1 MTGTSANAPNAVP
14 PGGFNRPRDQA
25 LIEDIAQAVIAI
37 VRDNQ
42 HLAVPIAFL
51 VAFGE
56 SLCFLSVLWP
66 GTAILAGIA
75 GLFAASGISAS
86 VVLPMTIAAAL
97 GGTLGYAISYWIGY
111 YFKGSIERVWPFK
124 NNPDLVRKGEYFFHR
139 YGAWSVFLGHFFGPI
154 RAVIPV
160 VAGMFAMRQ
169 IPFQIANFASAVLWA
184 GGVVGS
190 AFYVVAYID
199 QIFEFM
205 RTHEMLVAA
214 TLFLIA
220 VVLAIPRSIVFW
232 PALAVFVAIGFAHL
246 YAGGA
251 FLPIWLAATGGAIV
265 GDLAAFAIGTR
276 QRDDLLNLRFLHGQ
290 VQAVDSARERV
301 AADGALAI
309 LPSKAGS
316 IARSVVPMLAGALKV
331 DRVKFALAS
340 IFSSAIWAG
349 VLLSPFPIA
358 QVLGL

>member
-1 MTGTSANAPNAVP
+1 M
-14 PGGFNRPRDQA
+14 
-25 LIEDIAQAVIAI
+25 IEDLAQTVIAI
-37 VRDNQ
+37 VREKQ

-86 VVLPMTIAAAL
+86 VVLPMTISAAL

-111 YFKGSIERVWPFK
+111 YFKDSIGSIWPFK
-124 NNPDLVRKGEYFFHR
+124 NNPDLVRKGEYFFNK

-160 VAGMFAMRQ
+160 VAGMFKMKQ
-169 IPFQIANFASAVLWA
+169 IPFQIANFASAILWA
-184 GGVVGS
+184 GGVVAS

-199 QIFEFM
+199 QIFDFL

-214 TLFLIA
+214 ALFVIA
-220 VVLAIPRSIVFW
+220 ALLAVPRSIIFW
-232 PALAVFVAIGFAHL
+232 PGLALFIGLGFTHL

-265 GDLAAFAIGTR
+265 GDLAVFALGMR
-276 QRDDLLNLRFLHGQ
+276 QREDLLNLRFLHGQ
-290 VQAVDSARERV
+290 VQAVDAARERV

-316 IARSVVPMLAGALKV
+316 ISRSVVPMLAGALNV
-331 DRVKFALAS
+331 HRGKFALAS
-340 IFSSAIWAG
+340 IFSSAVWAA
-349 VLLSPFPIA
+349 VLLSPFKIA
-358 QVLGL
+358 QFLGL